1 VTDGIDGLNERA
13 GCFFT
18 PVKRMRRASLLP
30 WHRAILLL
38 AAALVLATPISSE
51 AQPVW
56 SYKVVNSYPHD
67 VDAFTQGLVFAEGAL
82 YEGTGGFGRSSVRK
96 VKLETGTILKSRNLA
111 KEIFG
116 EGITVYENHIIQ
128 LTWRSRI
135 GFVYDKNTFEPVR
148 EFNYPREGWG
158 ITNDGERLI
167 MSDGTSTLYFLDP
180 RTFKTIGQLQVV
192 DNTGPVS
199 ALNELEYVEGA
210 IYANIW
216 REDRIAV
223 IDLYTGKVIKYV
235 DLQGLLDPDHL
246 TQPDA
251 CLNGIAYDP
260 ARQRLFITG
269 KLWSKLFE
277 ITLVPPK

>member
-1 VTDGIDGLNERA
+1 
-13 GCFFT
+13 
-18 PVKRMRRASLLP
+18 M
-30 WHRAILLL
+30 
-38 AAALVLATPISSE
+38 
-51 AQPVW
+51 
-56 SYKVVNSYPHD
+56 
-67 VDAFTQGLVFAEGAL
+67 
-82 YEGTGGFGRSSVRK
+82 RK
-96 VKLETGTILKSRNLA
+96 VKLETGTILKSRNLP

-116 EGITVYENHIIQ
+116 EGITLYENHIIQ
-128 LTWRSRI
+128 LTWRSRV
-135 GFVYDKNTFEPVR
+135 GFVYDQDTFEPVR

-235 DLQGLLDPDHL
+235 DLQGLLGQDHL

-260 ARQRLFITG
+260 ARQRLFVTG

-277 ITLVPPK
+277 ITLAAPK